1 MTVRIKKDGQAEVV
15 EADDACKLEA
25 IKILDEML
33 EDYVGIRD
41 KVSIRAYLERVHPI
55 LLELN
60 SSFFVETLVLTSNET
75 TFFLTKDKQQESS

>member
-1 MTVRIKKDGQAEVV
+1 MTVRIKKDGNAEVV

-41 KVSIRAYLERVHPI
+41 KELCQERRFLIVLFLWLI
-55 LLELN
+55 WGDGTIFGE
-60 SSFFVETLVLTSNET
+60 STSFGEF
-75 TFFLTKDKQQESS
+75 TKLIF

>member
-41 KVSIRAYLERVHPI
+41 KVSIRTYLEQI
-55 LLELN
+55 LFCWKSTQTKL
-60 SSFFVETLVLTSNET
+60 FFVET
-75 TFFLTKDKQQESS
+75 

>member
-1 MTVRIKKDGQAEVV
+1 MSGDVNKGGMTVRIKKDGQAEVV

-41 KVSIRAYLERVHPI
+41 KVQHTTKINKYLWHY
-55 LLELN
+55 
-60 SSFFVETLVLTSNET
+60 ET
-75 TFFLTKDKQQESS
+75 

>member
-41 KVSIRAYLERVHPI
+41 KVSIQIYLERV
-55 LLELN
+55 LFCWN
-60 SSFFVETLVLTSNET
+60 STRAKLFFVG
-75 TFFLTKDKQQESS
+75 TKFRLPTKLFAPI

>member
-1 MTVRIKKDGQAEVV
+1 MTVRIKKDGNAEVV

-41 KVSIRAYLERVHPI
+41 KELCQERR
-55 LLELN
+55 
-60 SSFFVETLVLTSNET
+60 FFDCFIFVANLRRWND
-75 TFFLTKDKQQESS
+75 FR